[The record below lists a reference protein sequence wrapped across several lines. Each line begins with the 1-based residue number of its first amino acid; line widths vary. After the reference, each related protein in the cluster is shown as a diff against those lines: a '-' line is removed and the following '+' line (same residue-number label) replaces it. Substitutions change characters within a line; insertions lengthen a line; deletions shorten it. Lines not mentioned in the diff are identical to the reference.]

1 MLQGVKINEPYIVKD
16 IEDSRELQV
25 WYVDEDMKWR
35 CSVPNLYWTGELDVV
50 TLQNRRDLY
59 EANKEYFHNMSGIRN
74 TQYIV
79 GADKGGILNH
89 IRAAMLHV
97 TDGMTFE
104 EFMKG
109 PLEGGSWTAWWRYD
123 PIMRYVTFN
132 KTAIQF
138 VRSPEN
144 IKNKTFDY
152 IHVPIGISGCK
163 DKKDFVKKNYNGIA
177 QQAVKMLSENKRFTK
192 YGVPVNV
199 LKVEKAVLTHQGELL
214 LTFGLK
220 ELKSKSTQDLH
231 AV

>member
-16 IEDSRELQV
+16 IEDSHKLQV

-35 CSVPNLYWTGELDVV
+35 YSVPDLYWTGELDVA

-59 EANKEYFHNMSGIRN
+59 EANKEYFHNIAGIRN

-89 IRAAMLHV
+89 MRAAMLHV
-97 TDGMTFE
+97 TEGMTFE

-123 PIMRYVTFN
+123 PIMRYITFN
-132 KTAIQF
+132 KPAIQF

-144 IKNKTFDY
+144 QNKKTFDY

-163 DKKDFVKKNYNGIA
+163 DKLDFVKKNYKGIA
-177 QQAVKMLSENKRFTK
+177 NETIKMLSENKKFTK
-192 YGVPVNV
+192 FGVPVNC
-199 LKVEKAVLTHQGELL
+199 LRVEKAVITRQSELL

-220 ELKSKSTQDLH
+220 EIKMDEEKKGE